1 MRFMILSLLLSTLL
15 FAQEKPKLGWQK
27 EMLGNLNFTQNTFD
41 NWQQGGENA
50 WAWQLNI
57 NGKFVKVQEK
67 YEWANTLKIA
77 YGKTKVGDAGSKK
90 STDEIRF
97 ESVYTYKIGIYLNP
111 FISASG
117 VTQFTTGYEYTDQ
130 GAVKISEFL
139 DPGYFTQTLGIGYAP
154 VPQIKTRLGAA
165 IKETITKNYA
175 DRYGQG
181 KKTRVEYGANSVT
194 DLIFKLAE
202 NILYTGKIEMF
213 SNLKRFNEIDVNWD
227 NILASQITKYITVN
241 FNVKLYYDR
250 DISKKRQLQEALAVG
265 LTYSLF

>member
-1 MRFMILSLLLSTLL
+1 LAKSV
-15 FAQEKPKLGWQK
+15 QDG
-27 EMLGNLNFTQNTFD
+27 LGNLNFTQNTFD

-97 ESVYTYKIGIYLNP
+97 ESVYTYKMGIYVNP
-111 FISASG
+111 LISASG

-154 VPQIKTRLGAA
+154 VPHIKTRLGQPL
-165 IKETITKNYA
+165 KKPSRKITPIA
-175 DRYGQG
+175 MVRA
-181 KKTRVEYGANSVT
+181 KKH
-194 DLIFKLAE
+194 
-202 NILYTGKIEMF
+202 
-213 SNLKRFNEIDVNWD
+213 
-227 NILASQITKYITVN
+227 
-241 FNVKLYYDR
+241 
-250 DISKKRQLQEALAVG
+250 ALNMAQ
-265 LTYSLF
+265 TP